1 MDQETLKKLEKSIE
15 NLKDKS
21 ARIYFIVQDTKG
33 NAKASLSYI
42 YKMALALKRNGFNPI
57 MLQEKPDYTGVE
69 SWLGEEFMTEL
80 PHKSIEGQNLE
91 ISPEDFIIVPEL
103 YGFIMPQLE
112 KLPCAKI
119 VLCQSYDYML
129 ETLQPGQ
136 TWAQLGFHRCITTSE
151 LQKDYISNI
160 MKGVKFDIIEP
171 VISDKFRKQVLPPK
185 PIIAIHTRDHRDTLT
200 LIKSFYLKFPQ
211 YRWIT
216 FRDLR
221 GLSEQEFAN
230 ALQDCCLSVWI
241 DPTSGFGT
249 FPLESMKSGVPVIGK
264 IPNLFPQWMSED
276 NGIWIRE
283 HNQIVDFISDF
294 LQNWLEDNINEE
306 LLTEIEKTSSNYS
319 DSNKFEN
326 NVVNTFN
333 TYMRSRFES
342 FTEQLNK
349 LETTES

>member
-1 MDQETLKKLEKSIE
+1 
-15 NLKDKS
+15 
-21 ARIYFIVQDTKG
+21 
-33 NAKASLSYI
+33 
-42 YKMALALKRNGFNPI
+42 
-57 MLQEKPDYTGVE
+57 
-69 SWLGEEFMTEL
+69 
-80 PHKSIEGQNLE
+80 
-91 ISPEDFIIVPEL
+91 
-103 YGFIMPQLE
+103 
-112 KLPCAKI
+112 
-119 VLCQSYDYML
+119 ML

-136 TWAQLGFHRCITTSE
+136 TWAQLGFFKCITTSE

-160 MKGVKFDIIEP
+160 MKGVTFDIIEP
-171 VISDKFRKQVLPPK
+171 VISDKFRKQELPPK

-211 YRWIT
+211 YRWVT

-230 ALQDCCLSVWI
+230 ALQDCFLSVWI
-241 DPTSGFGT
+241 DPNGGFGT

-264 IPNLFPQWMSED
+264 IPNLFPQWMNED

-283 HNQIVDFISDF
+283 HNQIVDFVSDF

-319 DSNKFEN
+319 DFSKFESS
-326 NVVNTFN
+326 VVDTFGK
-333 TYMRSRFES
+333 YMTTRFES